1 MALVKESEFQSQVIE
16 FAQRS
21 GWCVAHFRPVRVQRK
36 DGSVYYETPVQ
47 ADGAGFVD
55 LLMIH
60 EVTGRIIAAELK
72 ATNGKLSG
80 AQSKWMT
87 LFMNSPAEWYVWY
100 PEDFEMIVSI
110 LRKEK

>member
-1 MALVKESEFQSQVIE
+1 MKETEFQSQVIDL
-16 FAQRS
+16 AQRS

-47 ADGAGFVD
+47 ADGAGFPD

-60 EVTGRIIAAELK
+60 EVTGRVIAAECK
-72 ATNGKLSG
+72 AEGGTLSP
-80 AQSKWMT
+80 AQRKWMT

-100 PEDFEMIVSI
+100 PEDWDMIVSI
-110 LRKEK
+110 IRKT